1 MSVLLICIIFS
12 YLGHDVTGFLI
23 QLRHFSSASFLF
35 FCIPNVQVFLA
46 LIWFVIFAVFSMLLS
61 DKSSL
66 NICCIS
72 SSAVLE
78 KLLLPM
84 CLFLASNFHVKNLTF
99 LMYSELSLIRLY
111 LAVSV
116 GF

>member
-1 MSVLLICIIFS
+1 MPAYFYSF
-12 YLGHDVTGFLI
+12 
-23 QLRHFSSASFLF
+23 ASPF
-35 FCIPNVQVFLA
+35 QVFLA
-46 LIWFVIFAVFSMLLS
+46 LIRFVISAAFSMLLS

-72 SSAVLE
+72 SSSVLE
-78 KLLLPM
+78 KLLPPM
-84 CLFLASNFHVKNLTF
+84 CLFLASNFHVDNVTF
-99 LMYSELSLIRLY
+99 LMYSELSLIGLY